1 MNKIIFSDGTEVPVI
16 EPLEFTPEERVR
28 DIKKCLRP
36 TKEATIETNIYFTP
50 PLCYGR
56 SSMELQ
62 SQITI

>member
-50 PLCYGR
+50 LYV
-56 SSMELQ
+56 MEDPQ
-62 SQITI
+62 WNYNHK